1 MKRKELPDRTVASL
15 SPAPPETYLPGANG
29 SSRFFPGT
37 DEVEI
42 DAFGQLRA
50 TWDALVKHQL
60 LILAT
65 AFLLCVLVAIY
76 SFKMKPVYQS
86 TVRADIEPQIPLL
99 QSLNDLFR
107 PTESDASS
115 LGTQLSIL
123 QSDALIWQTIQETGL
138 AKQAPSPKTPQ
149 SQGQVVGTPP
159 SMKNAIIADFRQRL
173 HVEQAKDTRIV
184 SVSFESTDPREAA
197 LVANTL
203 IKNYIENNFRA
214 KYDATRQAT
223 GWMEE
228 RLDELKVK
236 VEKSQEAM
244 VSYERQNNIV
254 NLGEK
259 QTVTEQRFEDMSK
272 DLSQA
277 QSDRLSKESLYRLVA
292 KDEAEVSVTQA
303 GQGSQGNSLLGT
315 LEAKEADLREQYAEA
330 LAQYGPA
337 YPKALRLQQQIKDE
351 ESLISRERGRI
362 VENIHNEYVAA
373 LQRERALAAAVEQQ
387 KAEVDRVNQLLI
399 EHNILKRE
407 FDSNQQLYDNLLQR
421 LKDATVSAGLQATN
435 IHIVDEAPIPTYPVR
450 PNKLR
455 NIEFALAAG
464 LALGIA
470 LALTKE
476 ALDNSIQNALE
487 MEKLTG
493 LPALAIVPLSH
504 SARMHRSKL
513 LDGIGVHTPAT
524 YMVELAV
531 IKKPEAAISEA
542 FRALRTAVLL
552 STAEHPPQIVLI
564 TSAQPS
570 EGKTATS
577 LNLAAALAQK
587 GSRVL
592 LIDADMR
599 RPRLSSA
606 LNIPN
611 RQGLSDM
618 LSGSSEFDPGLVLKV
633 EALDSLFLLPSGP
646 RAPNPAELLCSR
658 KLEQLLEWL
667 RRGFDHIIV
676 DSPPV
681 LPVTDSTIL
690 STLVDGVIMV
700 VACESTSRAALNRA
714 CRVVE
719 HSGGRILG
727 TVFNKVDDR
736 RDGYYG
742 HRYYHGYYS
751 YHNKGYYD
759 DKDGQPAA

>member
-1 MKRKELPDRTVASL
+1 
-15 SPAPPETYLPGANG
+15 
-29 SSRFFPGT
+29 
-37 DEVEI
+37 
-42 DAFGQLRA
+42 
-50 TWDALVKHQL
+50 
-60 LILAT
+60 
-65 AFLLCVLVAIY
+65 
-76 SFKMKPVYQS
+76 
-86 TVRADIEPQIPLL
+86 
-99 QSLNDLFR
+99 
-107 PTESDASS
+107 
-115 LGTQLSIL
+115 
-123 QSDALIWQTIQETGL
+123 
-138 AKQAPSPKTPQ
+138 
-149 SQGQVVGTPP
+149 
-159 SMKNAIIADFRQRL
+159 
-173 HVEQAKDTRIV
+173 
-184 SVSFESTDPREAA
+184 
-197 LVANTL
+197 
-203 IKNYIENNFRA
+203 
-214 KYDATRQAT
+214 
-223 GWMEE
+223 
-228 RLDELKVK
+228 
-236 VEKSQEAM
+236 
-244 VSYERQNNIV
+244 
-254 NLGEK
+254 
-259 QTVTEQRFEDMSK
+259 
-272 DLSQA
+272 
-277 QSDRLSKESLYRLVA
+277 
-292 KDEAEVSVTQA
+292 
-303 GQGSQGNSLLGT
+303 
-315 LEAKEADLREQYAEA
+315 
-330 LAQYGPA
+330 
-337 YPKALRLQQQIKDE
+337 
-351 ESLISRERGRI
+351 
-362 VENIHNEYVAA
+362 
-373 LQRERALAAAVEQQ
+373 
-387 KAEVDRVNQLLI
+387 
-399 EHNILKRE
+399 
-407 FDSNQQLYDNLLQR
+407 
-421 LKDATVSAGLQATN
+421 
-435 IHIVDEAPIPTYPVR
+435 
-450 PNKLR
+450 
-455 NIEFALAAG
+455 
-464 LALGIA
+464 
-470 LALTKE
+470 
-476 ALDNSIQNALE
+476 
-487 MEKLTG
+487 
-493 LPALAIVPLSH
+493 
-504 SARMHRSKL
+504 
-513 LDGIGVHTPAT
+513 
-524 YMVELAV
+524 MVELAV

-633 EALDSLFLLPSGP
+633 EGLDSLFLLPSGP

>member
-1 MKRKELPDRTVASL
+1 MNRKELPSRTVASL
-15 SPAPPETYLPGANG
+15 PPAPLEPYVPSPNG
-29 SSRFFPGT
+29 GIARFFPGS
-37 DEVEI
+37 DPVEV

-50 TWDALVKHQL
+50 TWDTLVKHQW

-65 AFLLCVLVAIY
+65 AFLLVIMVTIY

-86 TVRADIEPQIPLL
+86 TAKVDIEAEVPLL
-99 QSLNDLFR
+99 QSLNDLFH
-107 PTESDASS
+107 PTESGTSS

-123 QSDALIWQTIQETGL
+123 QSDGLIWQTIEETGL
-138 AKQAPSPKTPQ
+138 AKQEGQPSTSQ

-159 SMKNAIIADFRQRL
+159 AMKNSLIAGFKQRL
-173 HVEQAKDTRIV
+173 HVEQTKDTRIV

-197 LVANTL
+197 LVANTM

-223 GWMEE
+223 GWMEQ

-236 VEKSQEAM
+236 VEQSQQAM
-244 VSYERQNNIV
+244 VSYERLNNIV

-259 QTVTEQRFEDMSK
+259 QTVTEQRFEDISK

-277 QSDRLSKESLYRLVA
+277 QSDRLSKESLYKLVA
-292 KDEAEVSVTQA
+292 KDEAEVSVSQS
-303 GQGSQGNSLLGT
+303 GQGGQGNSLLGT
-315 LEAKEADLREQYAEA
+315 LEAKEAGLREDYAEA
-330 LAQYGPA
+330 VATYGPA

-351 ESLISRERGRI
+351 DALISRERGRI

-373 LQRERALAAAVEQQ
+373 LQRERALASAVAQQ

-407 FDSNQQLYDNLLQR
+407 FDSNQSLYDNLLQR

-435 IHIVDEAPIPTYPVR
+435 VHIVDEAAVPTYPVR

-464 LALGIA
+464 LVLGIA

-493 LPALAIVPLSH
+493 LPALAIVPLGH
-504 SARMHRSKL
+504 PVRIHRTKL
-513 LDGIGVHTPAT
+513 LNGIGVNTPPQ
-524 YMVELAV
+524 YSVELAV
-531 IKKPEAAISEA
+531 INRPEAAISEA

-552 STAEHPPQIVLI
+552 STAEHPPQIVLV
-564 TSAQPS
+564 TSASPS

-592 LIDADMR
+592 LMDADLR

-606 LNIPN
+606 LNLPN
-611 RQGLSDM
+611 HEGLSDI
-618 LSGSSEFDPGLVLKV
+618 LTGSAQFDPALVQKV
-633 EALDSLFLLPSGP
+633 DGIDSLFLLSSGT
-646 RAPNPAELLCSR
+646 RAPNPAELLCSHR
-658 KLEQLLEWL
+658 MSELLEWV
-667 RRGFDHIIV
+667 RKGFDHIIV

-727 TVFNKVDDR
+727 TVFNKVDGR

-742 HRYYHGYYS
+742 YHYYQGYYS
-751 YHNKGYYD
+751 
-759 DKDGQPAA
+759 DKDNQPAA

>member
-1 MKRKELPDRTVASL
+1 M
-15 SPAPPETYLPGANG
+15 
-29 SSRFFPGT
+29 
-37 DEVEI
+37 
-42 DAFGQLRA
+42 
-50 TWDALVKHQL
+50 
-60 LILAT
+60 
-65 AFLLCVLVAIY
+65 
-76 SFKMKPVYQS
+76 
-86 TVRADIEPQIPLL
+86 
-99 QSLNDLFR
+99 
-107 PTESDASS
+107 
-115 LGTQLSIL
+115 
-123 QSDALIWQTIQETGL
+123 
-138 AKQAPSPKTPQ
+138 
-149 SQGQVVGTPP
+149 
-159 SMKNAIIADFRQRL
+159 
-173 HVEQAKDTRIV
+173 
-184 SVSFESTDPREAA
+184 
-197 LVANTL
+197 
-203 IKNYIENNFRA
+203 
-214 KYDATRQAT
+214 
-223 GWMEE
+223 
-228 RLDELKVK
+228 
-236 VEKSQEAM
+236 
-244 VSYERQNNIV
+244 
-254 NLGEK
+254 
-259 QTVTEQRFEDMSK
+259 
-272 DLSQA
+272 
-277 QSDRLSKESLYRLVA
+277 
-292 KDEAEVSVTQA
+292 
-303 GQGSQGNSLLGT
+303 
-315 LEAKEADLREQYAEA
+315 REQYAEA

-351 ESLISRERGRI
+351 EALITRERGRI

-373 LQRERALAAAVEQQ
+373 LEREHALAAAVTQQ

-407 FDSNQQLYDNLLQR
+407 FDSNQSLYDNLLQR

-435 IHIVDEAPIPTYPVR
+435 IHVVDEAQVPTYPVR

-464 LALGIA
+464 LVLGIA

-476 ALDNSIQNALE
+476 ALNNSIQNALE

-493 LPALAIVPLSH
+493 LPALAIVPLGH
-504 SARMHRSKL
+504 SVRRHRSKL
-513 LDGIGVHTPAT
+513 LNGIGVAAAAYT
-524 YMVELAV
+524 VELSV

-552 STAEHPPQIVLI
+552 STAEHPPQIVLV
-564 TSAQPS
+564 TSSQPS

-606 LNIPN
+606 LNLPS
-611 RQGLSDM
+611 REGLSDM
-618 LSGSSEFDPGLVLKV
+618 LSGSSQFDPALVQKV
-633 EALDSLFLLPSGP
+633 EELDNLFLLPSGP

-658 KLEQLLEWL
+658 KMEQLLAWL
-667 RRGFDHIIV
+667 RGEFDHIIV

-714 CRVVE
+714 CRIVQ

-742 HRYYHGYYS
+742 YRYYHGHYTDRNNSYYNEKMAS
-751 YHNKGYYD
+751 RRRNAGV
-759 DKDGQPAA
+759 

>member
-1 MKRKELPDRTVASL
+1 MKRKELPSRTVGTL
-15 SPAPPETYLPGANG
+15 SPTPPETCFPPPVN
-29 SSRFFPGT
+29 SRYFPGT
-37 DEVEI
+37 EQVEV

-50 TWDALVKHQL
+50 TWDTLVKHQW
-60 LILAT
+60 LILAIT
-65 AFLLCVLVAIY
+65 FLLVVMVTIY
-76 SFKMKPVYQS
+76 SFKMKPVFQS
-86 TVRADIEPQIPLL
+86 TAQVDIEAEVPLL

-123 QSDALIWQTIQETGL
+123 QSDALIWQTIEETGL
-138 AKQAPSPKTPQ
+138 AKHEVPAKTAQ

-159 SMKNAIIADFRQRL
+159 AMKNAIIAGFKQRL
-173 HVEQAKDTRIV
+173 HIEQKKDTRIV
-184 SVSFESTDPREAA
+184 SVSFESSDPREAA
-197 LVANTL
+197 LVVNTL

-223 GWMEE
+223 GWMEQ

-244 VSYERQNNIV
+244 VSYERLNNIV

-292 KDEAEVSVTQA
+292 KDETEVSVTQA
-303 GQGSQGNSLLGT
+303 GQGNQGNSLLGA
-315 LEAKEADLREQYAEA
+315 LEAKEASLREDYAEA
-330 LAQYGPA
+330 VAQYGPA
-337 YPKALRLQQQIKDE
+337 FPKALRLQQQIKDE
-351 ESLISRERGRI
+351 DALISRERHRI
-362 VENIHNEYVAA
+362 VENIHNDYVASV
-373 LQRERALAAAVEQQ
+373 QRERALATAVTQQ
-387 KAEVDRVNQLLI
+387 KVEVDRVNQLLI

-435 IHIVDEAPIPTYPVR
+435 VHIVDEAAIPSYPVR

-464 LALGIA
+464 LVLGIA

-493 LPALAIVPLSH
+493 LPALAIVPLGH
-504 SARMHRSKL
+504 STRLHPSKL
-513 LDGIGVHTPAT
+513 LNGIGVGGSSGYA
-524 YMVELAV
+524 VELAV
-531 IKKPEAAISEA
+531 IERPEAAISEA

-552 STAEHPPQIVLI
+552 STADHPPQVLLI

-570 EGKTATS
+570 EGKTSTA

-592 LIDADMR
+592 LIDADLR

-606 LNIPN
+606 LNLPS

-618 LSGSSEFDPGLVLKV
+618 LSGSSEFDATLVQKVVGL
-633 EALDSLFLLPSGP
+633 DTLFLLASGP

-658 KLEQLLEWL
+658 KMEQLLAWL
-667 RRGFDHIIV
+667 RKGFDHIII

-690 STLVDGVIMV
+690 STLADGVIMV

-719 HSGGRILG
+719 HSGGKILG

-742 HRYYHGYYS
+742 YRYYHGYYTYRS
-751 YHNKGYYD
+751 DSYYD
-759 DKDGQPAA
+759 DGDGQPAA